1 MKYYT
6 QIPIIGLEKL
16 QEEVLEIIGP
26 HLEVSNFSNFSY
38 QWSDQLKRLPT
49 FVKNL
54 MRLKW
59 YNNITSVGI
68 ITMPPHS
75 DLEIHHD
82 TIGAKYSLN
91 IPIQNTNG
99 TYTLFYSTPGI
110 PIERKHANVDSRSYW
125 YYDDTICKEEAKIE
139 MNQPYLIDV
148 SFPHN
153 AINPTDYTRV
163 VLLVRLNSDILI

>member
-26 HLEVSNFSNFSY
+26 YLTVDNFSNFSY

-54 MRLKW
+54 MRLKL
-59 YNNITSVGI
+59 YQDIVTVGI
-68 ITMPPHS
+68 ITMPPHTE
-75 DLEIHHD
+75 LQIHHD
-82 TIGAKYSLN
+82 TVGSKYSLN
-91 IPIQNTNG
+91 IPIQNTKG
-99 TYTLFYSTPGI
+99 TYTMFYATQSKPVEQNHGNI
-110 PIERKHANVDSRSYW
+110 LSQSYW
-125 YYDDTICKEEAKIE
+125 YYDQNNCVEKARIE

-148 SFPHN
+148 SVPHN
-153 AINPTDYTRV
+153 AINPTDKTRI
-163 VLLVRLNSDILI
+163 VLLVRLNSNISV